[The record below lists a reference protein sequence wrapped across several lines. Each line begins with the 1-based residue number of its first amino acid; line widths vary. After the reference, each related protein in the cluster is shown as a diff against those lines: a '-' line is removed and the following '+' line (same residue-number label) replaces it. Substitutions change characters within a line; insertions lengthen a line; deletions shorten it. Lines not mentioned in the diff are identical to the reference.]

1 MKELYIEMLYHFDL
15 QNLHNDD
22 IREKSNYLKS
32 KAIIYRK
39 NESLQENIQINK
51 IAIEN
56 EVPSVIISLYKRLK

>member
-15 QNLHNDD
+15 QKLHNDD
-22 IREKSNYLKS
+22 MREKSNYLKS

-51 IAIEN
+51 NAIE
-56 EVPSVIISLYKRLK
+56 